1 MTFHLGAKATFMFGR
16 WLLILILP
24 LSISGCSPLQ
34 SVSKPNASQTD
45 VIKVTENHK
54 YKLEA
59 VFSGYDVEVG
69 ERTEKVI
76 DSLTIR
82 SQVTGQEVKHARVDG
97 PAQSLTRAYITDLW
111 SPDEE
116 FMVMPR
122 SQLKFCI
129 IRAAEALDSIQKQ
142 TCSDTVSVY
151 VQSGPSLFLDF
162 EKWDGDEAFIFKAG
176 LYGDDTRLKYEI
188 SSGRLTALDSN
199 IIKIEGMNSKGKLA
213 IGKSR

>member
-1 MTFHLGAKATFMFGR
+1 MFCR
-16 WLLILILP
+16 LAIILVVSLNI
-24 LSISGCSPLQ
+24 GCHPDRRAPE
-34 SVSKPNASQTD
+34 KPNASQPQ
-45 VIKVTENHK
+45 VITKTENHK

-59 VFSGYDVEVG
+59 IFSGHDVVEVG
-69 ERTEKVI
+69 ERTERVI

-82 SQVTGQEVKHARVDG
+82 SQITGQEVKHDRAEG
-97 PAQSLTRAYITDLW
+97 PEQSLTRAYITDLW

-116 FMVMPR
+116 FLVMPR
-122 SQLKFCI
+122 STLEFCI
-129 IRAAEALDSIQKQ
+129 IRAAEVLDRIPKR

-151 VQSGPSLFLDF
+151 VRSGPSLWLDF

-176 LYGDDTRLKYEI
+176 VYGDDTRLKYEI

-199 IIKIEGMNSKGKLA
+199 IFRIEGRNSKGTLT

>member
-1 MTFHLGAKATFMFGR
+1 MFCRLAMMLVVSLTSSCHFHRPAAE
-16 WLLILILP
+16 
-24 LSISGCSPLQ
+24 
-34 SVSKPNASQTD
+34 KPSASQAG
-45 VIKVTENHK
+45 VIKVSENHK
-54 YKLEA
+54 YQLEA
-59 VFSGYDVEVG
+59 VFSGSDVEVG

-82 SQVTGQEVKHARVDG
+82 NQVTGQEVKHTRAEG

-116 FMVMPR
+116 FLVIPR
-122 SQLKFCI
+122 SQLEFCI
-129 IRAAEALDSIQKQ
+129 IRAAEALERLQKQ

-151 VQSGPSLFLDF
+151 VRSGPSLCLDF
-162 EKWDGDEAFIFKAG
+162 EKWDGDESLVFKAG
-176 LYGDDTRLKYEI
+176 VYGDETRLKYEI

-199 IIKIEGMNSKGKLA
+199 IFKLEGMNSKGKLA